1 MGFVINSID
10 QKQHINLSEEAWIKI
25 DEDMRNFY
33 FNDGR
38 ANLSGFLNTV
48 FTNFYEEAE
57 ASISYRMDEL
67 YDELERTFSDPLFDK
82 YDEKTKRDF
91 VNRIVMVEQNRL
103 VKKVRSYPK
112 GQGRKFRINNQNVA
126 ILEESIDDK
135 FYEGSLGL
143 YLKGIFEEYARKPYD
158 EREKIFFKQTLNIIR
173 LSIAQKKRL
182 KLSLKEK
189 GYADG
194 SIRMERKFYVSP
206 HSVVVDKTSK
216 FNYLVGFAQ
225 EILPNGEIAEERMV
239 SFRIARINQIRMMSS
254 KSGRLTLIKQRT
266 LEQELASKGPQFLSG
281 DIIEAVV
288 RFTEKGI
295 ENYQRQIN
303 MRPQYTR
310 KIDDYTYVFHF
321 PEVQM
326 IYYISSNSVV
336 MPPYWPLN
344 HYGKNFGN
352 ATNRHLIIILMKSKN
367 QNPLRD
373 SGFCI
378 FLYGE
383 AKLWKKEGGGVDRI
397 PISVR
402 GWQTV
407 NESTP

>member
-91 VNRIVMVEQNRL
+91 VNRIVMVKQNRL

-310 KIDDYTYVFHF
+310 KIDDYTYVFHC

-326 IYYISSNSVV
+326 IYYFFKFGRDATILAPESLREKFRQRYQSA
-336 MPPYWPLN
+336 LN
-344 HYGKNFGN
+344 NYLDEKQ
-352 ATNRHLIIILMKSKN
+352 K
-367 QNPLRD
+367 P
-373 SGFCI
+373 
-378 FLYGE
+378 
-383 AKLWKKEGGGVDRI
+383 
-397 PISVR
+397 
-402 GWQTV
+402 
-407 NESTP
+407 ESIA